1 MEFAPSLTMVRKS
14 PFRALPLTGLALVVG
29 GLILLSWL
37 AWSLMKPSEPLYR
50 YTLQTQG
57 GADLFP
63 ELGLTDKQDLRIK
76 KFSIDIDGAER
87 PAAYAYIGESET
99 SGPVLLQWD
108 NQVTEPLLYTDS
120 KIAEAAALADRI
132 GDYVT
137 DKTEVLGWW
146 DVSQKLMLL
155 CKCNPVIT
163 GHLRKPLLLPE
174 IWQSQ
179 LQAVEQVEN
188 AYWLSIDA
196 AEQDKLQV
204 FADALLMDEQQAAVR
219 LRELTGGR
227 SSLLVLHITDAF
239 KLGVL
244 RPEGIG
250 IGYKDFPDTGDM
262 HGMIQRVKEWLSGKG
277 YKHYIVE
284 RRGEAMVRVYF
295 LTTSPTPSQPLIT
308 RLLPFRELGPTGL
321 SQFSLVD
328 QLGGYWVY
336 RLGGKPPEG

>member
-1 MEFAPSLTMVRKS
+1 MEFASSLHMVRKT
-14 PFRALPLTGLALVVG
+14 PFRALPLTGLVLVAG

-37 AWSLMKPSEPLYR
+37 VWSLMKTPEPLYR

-57 GADLFP
+57 DAELFP
-63 ELGLTDKQDLRIK
+63 ELGLTDKEDLRIK
-76 KFSIDIDGAER
+76 KFSIDINGAER
-87 PAAYAYIGESET
+87 PAAYAYIGESER

-108 NQVTEPLLYTDS
+108 NQVAEPLLYADS
-120 KIAEAAALADRI
+120 RIAETAALADRI
-132 GDYVT
+132 GDDVT
-137 DKTEVLGWW
+137 EKTEVLGWW

-155 CKCNPVIT
+155 CECNPAIT

-174 IWQSQ
+174 IWQSE
-179 LQAVEQVEN
+179 LEAVEQLEK
-188 AYWLSIDA
+188 AYWPSIDA
-196 AEQDKLQV
+196 VELDKLQIL
-204 FADALLMDEQQAAVR
+204 ADALLADEQQAAAR

-336 RLGGKPPEG
+336 RLEGKPPEG